1 MFLTSV
7 ISLKNYHPWFQK
19 KTTFNFRRF
28 LSNNFMLEELIIKA
42 SAEQFLP
49 VIKYS
54 ELLNDSQHLYLNT

>member
-1 MFLTSV
+1 
-7 ISLKNYHPWFQK
+7 
-19 KTTFNFRRF
+19 
-28 LSNNFMLEELIIKA
+28 MLEELIIKA